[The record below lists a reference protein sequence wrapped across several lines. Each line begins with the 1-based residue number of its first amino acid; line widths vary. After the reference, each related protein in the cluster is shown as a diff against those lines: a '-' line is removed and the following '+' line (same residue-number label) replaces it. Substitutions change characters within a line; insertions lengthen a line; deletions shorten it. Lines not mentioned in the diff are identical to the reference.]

1 MTIAS
6 VPELKT
12 PHSLHWSAE
21 HRLILACA
29 RCQPDVALINSIL
42 DDFSDALD
50 WERLVQIVSWHGVLP
65 LTYRNLST
73 LVPHRL
79 PKSILGQL
87 MKLYL
92 MNCNHNQRL
101 TLALQGLVAL
111 FNLRGIP
118 VIFFKGPVLSEIAYG
133 SIHLRRF
140 SDIDMLVCEADVPV
154 VRQLL
159 MKQGFQP
166 KDVIL
171 AVMQD
176 RDPSLQALDHPDMAF
191 KDRSQPDATET
202 ENPSGE
208 EAFIHEET
216 FVTIDLHWELM
227 PSFFPVAF
235 DTNQIWLTRQSFG
248 VENTQVD
255 SLNPQDLLLYL
266 CAHGSK
272 ELWRN
277 LIWVC
282 DVAEIV
288 RVYPDLPWVQLWER
302 SKKLGMERMFLLG
315 LALAHNLLEM
325 PLPSELQKPVLEHTA
340 VQNLAEVFK
349 RRIFTDID
357 VLLETRETGFWLFH
371 NPLHLRMRDRLRD
384 RLPQYWLTLLFTI
397 TPNSEDQQ
405 FLALP
410 KALQPLHYLVRPIR
424 ILYKWMILRKQ
435 SAEGDRTA
443 DNPYLDY

>member
-42 DDFSDALD
+42 DDFSNTLD
-50 WERLVQIVSWHGVLP
+50 WERLLQIVSWHGVLP

-111 FNLRGIP
+111 FNLHGIP

-140 SDIDMLVCEADVPV
+140 SDIDMLVCEADVPA

-159 MKQGFQP
+159 MSQGFQP

-176 RDPSLQALDHPDMAF
+176 RDPSLQALDHPDTAF
-191 KDRSQPDATET
+191 KDRSQLDASEA

-216 FVTIDLHWELM
+216 FVTVDLHWELM

-235 DTNQIWLTRQSFG
+235 DINQIWLTRQSFG

-282 DVAEIV
+282 DVAEMV

-302 SKKLGMERMFLLG
+302 SKNLGMERMFLLG

-325 PLPSELQKPVLEHTA
+325 PLPSELQKLVLEHTA

-424 ILYKWMILRKQ
+424 ILYKWMILRRQ
-435 SAEGDRTA
+435 SAESDRTT
-443 DNPYLDY
+443 DNPHLDY

>member
-12 PHSLHWSAE
+12 SHSLNWSAE

-29 RCQPDVALINSIL
+29 RCQPDIALIDNIL
-42 DDFSDALD
+42 DDFSDTLD

-65 LTYRNLST
+65 LIYRNLST
-73 LVPHRL
+73 LVPHRV
-79 PKSILGQL
+79 PKAILGQL

-92 MNCNHNQRL
+92 MNCSHNQRL
-101 TLALQGLVAL
+101 TLVLQELVAL
-111 FNLRGIP
+111 FNLHGIP
-118 VIFFKGPVLSEIAYG
+118 ILSFKGPVLSEIAYG
-133 SIHLRRF
+133 NIHSRRF
-140 SDIDMLVCEADVPV
+140 SDIDLLVREADVPV
-154 VRQLL
+154 VRELL
-159 MKQGFQP
+159 ISQRFQP

-171 AVMQD
+171 AAMQD
-176 RDPSLQALDHPDMAF
+176 HAPCLQAL
-191 KDRSQPDATET
+191 
-202 ENPSGE
+202 ENPDTADRAHSDAIEAENNSGE
-208 EAFIHEET
+208 EAFIHKET
-216 FVTIDLHWELM
+216 FVTVDLHWALM

-235 DTNQIWLTRQSFG
+235 DLNQIWLTRQSFD
-248 VENTQVD
+248 VENTPVD

-282 DVAEIV
+282 DVAQMV
-288 RVYPDLPWVQLWER
+288 QVYPDLPWLHLWER
-302 SKKLGMERMFLLG
+302 SKTLGMERMFLLG
-315 LALAHNLLEM
+315 LALAHNLLDM
-325 PLPSELQKPVLEHTA
+325 PLPSVLQRPVLEHTA
-340 VQNLAEVFK
+340 VRDLVEVFK

-371 NPLHLRMRDRLRD
+371 NPLHLRLRDRLRD
-384 RLPQYWLTLLFTI
+384 RLPQYWLTLRFTI

-410 KALQPLHYLVRPIR
+410 KALHSLHYLVRPIR
-424 ILYKWMILRKQ
+424 ILYKWMILRRQ
-435 SAEGDRTA
+435 SAESDRPPA
-443 DNPYLDY
+443 DNPHLDY